1 MEFPRPVEEYADD
14 EAEKERRA
22 TMFPSHE
29 MLTRFLSAS
38 LGGALLG
45 GLLLGSIPMIGAL
58 VGAVFG
64 AGVVAFRT
72 RHAH

>member
-1 MEFPRPVEEYADD
+1 MLL
-14 EAEKERRA
+14 
-22 TMFPSHE
+22 SHE
-29 MLTRFLSAS
+29 AVTRFLSAS

-58 VGAVFG
+58 AGAVLG
-64 AGVVAFRT
+64 AGVVAFRM